1 MNIKNDNYI
10 NLPNFVSLFRIIMI
24 LPMIYFI
31 INENQLGIIIVV
43 FFSFLSDYLDG
54 YFARRL
60 NIITEFGKII
70 DPLAD
75 KLFIIAVVVT
85 LFLMNKID
93 LIFFLMIILRD
104 LLIFLGG
111 LYITSKI
118 GYVLPSNKLGKLTV
132 NILALNLFF
141 ILLNFQFYLNYF
153 RLISIFFIV
162 ISFFSYLYRA
172 YVILHEETKILKL

>member
-70 DPLAD
+70 DLWQ
-75 KLFIIAVVVT
+75 I
-85 LFLMNKID
+85 N
-93 LIFFLMIILRD
+93 
-104 LLIFLGG
+104 
-111 LYITSKI
+111 
-118 GYVLPSNKLGKLTV
+118 
-132 NILALNLFF
+132 
-141 ILLNFQFYLNYF
+141 YL
-153 RLISIFFIV
+153 
-162 ISFFSYLYRA
+162 
-172 YVILHEETKILKL
+172 

>member
-1 MNIKNDNYI
+1 MNIKKDNYN
-10 NLPNFVSLFRIIMI
+10 NLPNLVSLFRIIMI
-24 LPMIYFI
+24 LPVVYFI
-31 INENQLGIIIVV
+31 SNDNQLGIIVVV
-43 FFSFLSDYLDG
+43 FFSFVSDYLDG
-54 YFARRL
+54 YFARKL

-85 LFLMNKID
+85 LFLFDKID
-93 LIFFLMIILRD
+93 LIFFLFIILRD

-111 LYITSKI
+111 LYITPKI

-141 ILLNFQFYLNYF
+141 ILINFQFYLEYF
-153 RLISIFFIV
+153 RLLSIFFII

-172 YVILHEETKILKL
+172 YSILKEKS